1 MTTGSRRH
9 DQAGGMRHRARRT
22 VGALV
27 FVAAVAPG
35 SVSAQESE
43 GARTGPRVGCFQG
56 HPLPDCKSFWIF
68 EMQGSVPLLQT
79 ERVYYIDGV
88 MPYHNPG
95 FDSQME
101 WNVGHMVNHG
111 ETYAIGGVLTFGT
124 GNTDPLTGVRVRA
137 RRWLTQDVSVEVGAG
152 IVRSNATD
160 TQFPGVN
167 GGTANI
173 RLNIRDQGAFFVRW
187 DVLPIPEETYP
198 AYSSYY
204 QPART
209 YHGASVGVA
218 LGSVPA
224 LAGTGTLGVVFA
236 VLIGMYAAESR

>member
-1 MTTGSRRH
+1 
-9 DQAGGMRHRARRT
+9 
-22 VGALV
+22 
-27 FVAAVAPG
+27 
-35 SVSAQESE
+35 
-43 GARTGPRVGCFQG
+43 
-56 HPLPDCKSFWIF
+56 
-68 EMQGSVPLLQT
+68 MQGSVPLLQT

-88 MPYHNPG
+88 MPYPNDV
-95 FDSQME
+95 FDTQLE
-101 WNVGHMVNHG
+101 WNVGHMVNVG
-111 ETYAIGGVLTFGT
+111 ESFALGGVLTVGT
-124 GNTDPLTGVRVRA
+124 GNTDPLTGIRVRA
-137 RRWLTQDVSVEVGAG
+137 RRWVTQDVSVEVEAG

-167 GGTANI
+167 GGTADI

-187 DVLPIPEETYP
+187 DVLPLPEEIYP

-224 LAGTGTLGVVFA
+224 VAGTGTLGVVFA
-236 VLIGMYAAESR
+236 VLVGIYAAESR